1 MTEPTVV
8 TYEIQSCTPAQK
20 NWQTFESYKGDT
32 VPSIEGA
39 SDKALAEFRRLVKE
53 HHFPQYFRLIM
64 RVTQIT
70 VIEEGFPNE

>member
-8 TYEIQSCTPAQK
+8 TYEIQSRTPAQK
-20 NWQTFESYKGDT
+20 NWETYESWKGDT
-32 VPSIEGA
+32 VPSIESA

-53 HHFPQYFRLIM
+53 HHFPQYFRIIM

-70 VIEEGFPNE
+70 VIEEGFSNE